1 MPNYG
6 TKGDLLDMYDINRR
20 PQGYT
25 KGYFE
30 KREAGEFFLASH
42 VWIINDKK
50 QFLIQK
56 RSPTKVCEPGKWSV
70 TGGVAD
76 SGENTLDCCI
86 RETKE
91 EVNLDV
97 RPEEVEFVMSA
108 EKPDNWG
115 GWVDVY
121 LVHIGGREVNLV
133 AQKEELSDIRW
144 ADADEIKSL
153 IAENKFAANVLF
165 AWPLILQ
172 KTA

>member
-20 PQGYT
+20 PLGYT

-86 RETKE
+86 REQKKRLIWTCGRRKWSLSCRQR
-91 EVNLDV
+91 NPTIGAAGLTSIWCI
-97 RPEEVEFVMSA
+97 SA
-108 EKPDNWG
+108 GAK
-115 GWVDVY
+115 
-121 LVHIGGREVNLV
+121 
-133 AQKEELSDIRW
+133 
-144 ADADEIKSL
+144 
-153 IAENKFAANVLF
+153 
-165 AWPLILQ
+165 
-172 KTA
+172 